1 MWGMQ
6 LLLVRHAIAEERRP
20 GQAEEDRALTD
31 RGRERFE
38 GTALGVLAL
47 GAHPARVLTSPLRR
61 ARETAQILAD
71 TCGGRIEVV
80 QALAAAP
87 AESLLTALRGDDAAA
102 VGHEPW
108 MSALC
113 AWLVAGSIAP
123 SYAFAF
129 KKGGCA
135 LLEGEPEPG
144 GMRLVAF
151 LPPRVLRA
159 LGGSEA

>member
-1 MWGMQ
+1 MQ
-6 LLLVRHAIAEERRP
+6 LLLVRHGIAEDRLPGRP
-20 GQAEEDRALTD
+20 DEERALTR

-38 GTALGVLAL
+38 GSALGVLAL
-47 GAHPARVLTSPLRR
+47 GAHPTRVLTSPLRR

-71 TCGGRIEVV
+71 TCGGRIEVA
-80 QALAAAP
+80 QELAAAP
-87 AESLLTALRGDDAAA
+87 GDDLLRLLRGKDAAA

-123 SYAFAF
+123 SGAFAF

-144 GMRLVAF
+144 GMQLVAF

-159 LGGSEA
+159 LGDAPQE